1 MNYLGVL
8 FNFLNI
14 YKVFSRP
21 CKALLLHP
29 EWSDIFEV
37 LYGDWLKLLAREQR
51 VKCDTR
57 WKHSQKTTS
66 RSLFWCLHCEL
77 RAYFM
82 QYSGSTQKEKNRKA
96 LKHVIIL
103 IIWIK
108 VFKNGSSKICGRQPL
123 KNLKWY
129 GLLRV
134 RPPTTNFTWPILE
147 YLDPY
152 VVSWDYISF
161 CASLT
166 TTPIYYWHFDIHNK
180 V

>member
-96 LKHVIIL
+96 LKRDNTDYMDQGIQE
-103 IIWIK
+103 WIK
-108 VFKNGSSKICGRQPL
+108 QNLWKTASK
-123 KNLKWY
+123 K
-129 GLLRV
+129 
-134 RPPTTNFTWPILE
+134 LE
-147 YLDPY
+147 
-152 VVSWDYISF
+152 VIRF
-161 CASLT
+161 A
-166 TTPIYYWHFDIHNK
+166 
-180 V
+180 